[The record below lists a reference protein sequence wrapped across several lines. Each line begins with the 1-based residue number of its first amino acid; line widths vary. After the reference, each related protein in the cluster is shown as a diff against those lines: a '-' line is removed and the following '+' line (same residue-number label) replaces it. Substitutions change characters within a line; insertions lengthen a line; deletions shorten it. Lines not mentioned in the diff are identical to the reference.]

1 LAPVPPPSKSIT
13 YETKAETDHFFV
25 KFLQQKL
32 THRADIYS
40 YTLDGQWIDT
50 TGVPAGTYTLRV
62 TINPSG
68 IVNETDYSD
77 NTAITTG
84 IVITSSTCPGPA
96 PPSSP
101 GPTSP
106 SPPPPTPSTC
116 TVLGQT
122 CTSGSNCCSGGCT
135 SSKCT
140 CKVKNN
146 GCTAHHEC
154 CSKKCTRYKCSGND
168 LTDAVG
174 NPV

>member
-1 LAPVPPPSKSIT
+1 VPPPSKSIT

-77 NTAITTG
+77 NHNWHRDHQFYLSG
-84 IVITSSTCPGPA
+84 PCPALVPRPDLPVPA
-96 PPSSP
+96 SAHPVHLHRPRP
-101 GPTSP
+101 DLHFWEQLL
-106 SPPPPTPSTC
+106 
-116 TVLGQT
+116 LG
-122 CTSGSNCCSGGCT
+122 
-135 SSKCT
+135 
-140 CKVKNN
+140 
-146 GCTAHHEC
+146 
-154 CSKKCTRYKCSGND
+154 RLYF
-168 LTDAVG
+168 
-174 NPV
+174 